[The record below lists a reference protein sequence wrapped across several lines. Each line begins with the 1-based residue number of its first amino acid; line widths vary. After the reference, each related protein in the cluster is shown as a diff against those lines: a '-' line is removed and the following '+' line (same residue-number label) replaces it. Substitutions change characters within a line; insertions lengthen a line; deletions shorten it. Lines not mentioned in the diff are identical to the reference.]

1 MISEISSFHEMH
13 NEKETVF
20 ILEGI
25 KHIDYKSVPE
35 EWEELSLVEYAIDT
49 SLGDDTEY
57 KNNNMALDIS
67 FIANSCPVPKC
78 STFQTLP
85 NPPFPIILR

>member
-1 MISEISSFHEMH
+1 MHNLNYPKFTIPIKYDVLWLYISMNYHFGVKIFEGKQDGSNHKFSLSLRKSGHLRQMISEISSFHEMH

-35 EWEELSLVEYAIDT
+35 E
-49 SLGDDTEY
+49 
-57 KNNNMALDIS
+57 
-67 FIANSCPVPKC
+67 
-78 STFQTLP
+78 
-85 NPPFPIILR
+85 